1 MAETG
6 RGTPGSRVGW
16 HACLLAFHLLL
27 QYGCLPRP
35 HRPQIL
41 SCPPSECLTLETS
54 PSARRLNK
62 VHITRPV
69 RVYFFPFY
77 LLHFLQPIPLRC
89 SWQFP
94 SQPRKFTFLF
104 SLNTGVF
111 PSLFTDAYHLYCP
124 KQLGPALRRKALLC
138 SYSDVAFELSSFKF
152 HLESQESFRSVWA
165 GGGWKGLANKVGSGI
180 CIPCKI

>member
-1 MAETG
+1 MHVISMKLLVWFKYRRIPSTADPRTFLCAFTDMAETG

-16 HACLLAFHLLL
+16 HACLLAFHLLI

-94 SQPRKFTFLF
+94 SQLHKFTFLF
-104 SLNTGVF
+104 SLRYRRLPLTIHRWVSPVLPKATR
-111 PSLFTDAYHLYCP
+111 PSAAT
-124 KQLGPALRRKALLC
+124 
-138 SYSDVAFELSSFKF
+138 
-152 HLESQESFRSVWA
+152 
-165 GGGWKGLANKVGSGI
+165 
-180 CIPCKI
+180 